1 MFGAWLRGVG
11 RLVNFRSID
20 YPFDASAHG
29 PEKVTRNTFF
39 SDL

>member
-1 MFGAWLRGVG
+1 MSGTWLRGGG

-29 PEKVTRNTFF
+29 PEKVSRNTFIR
-39 SDL
+39 DL